1 MKHASIHLPI
11 QQIFIEHL
19 QVTDTECTDF
29 RHTKKNENTSVLKKI
44 TEGRQI

>member
-1 MKHASIHLPI
+1 MKHSSNHLTI
-11 QQIFIEHL
+11 QQILIEHL

-29 RHTKKNENTSVLKKI
+29 RHIEKNENTVLKKI